1 MAINYKTNV
10 NDATA
15 MAKIW
20 YGLAGVQNPSPT
32 ALAWWTKQIQ
42 QDGSNTA
49 YKNFSNGKGQ
59 DTQSAFDPSTLAKNT
74 ATFKTSSG
82 LDPWQ
87 PDANTPQLAGTNTK
101 VALGPAGGLTH
112 GGSTGNSTIDGLIK
126 AAVEVGAG
134 ALTGGALAP
143 VAGAL
148 IGGIG
153 TAATGGTFGQDL
165 MGGLGGAAAGYL
177 GGSLAPAGGA
187 LAGSTA
193 VPSAATTGGLGS
205 VGGSALPDSIPLQT
219 GMSGGL
225 SPSSFGA
232 ASGAVGSGGGSALS
246 SAIPLQTGMSGGL
259 SSSPLGVTGSIGAS
273 APSGGGT
280 GLLSS
285 IGSFAKN
292 NPNAIS
298 GALQG
303 LGGIATS
310 GSKNA
315 LTNAQTTALQQQTDE
330 TAYDFKRRQAR
341 DALLAPLWGSLNTN
355 QDPFGYGKVAKN
367 PYAPTNPSAPAG
379 A

>member
-1 MAINYKTNV
+1 MS
-10 NDATA
+10 
-15 MAKIW
+15 W
-20 YGLAGVQNPSPT
+20 LSEGLKNLGVRFDSHTLGN
-32 ALAWWTKQIQ
+32 LV
-42 QDGSNTA
+42 
-49 YKNFSNGKGQ
+49 KN
-59 DTQSAFDPSTLAKNT
+59 
-74 ATFKTSSG
+74 
-82 LDPWQ
+82 
-87 PDANTPQLAGTNTK
+87 
-101 VALGPAGGLTH
+101 
-112 GGSTGNSTIDGLIK
+112 
-126 AAVEVGAG
+126 
-134 ALTGGALAP
+134 LAP
-143 VAGAL
+143 VAGTV
-148 IGGIG
+148 IGGPLGLAAAGGMGAVGELGRGGNLSDALKAGLSNAAIG
-153 TAATGGTFGQDL
+153 GAGQLAGSTLFGYH
-165 MGGLGGAAAGYL
+165 GGLGGL
-177 GGSLAPAGGA
+177 GGIGGGASSAGGA
-187 LAGSTA
+187 
-193 VPSAATTGGLGS
+193 
-205 VGGSALPDSIPLQT
+205 ALPSSIPLQT